1 MRIFSGIQPT
11 GSGLHL
17 GNYLGALKRFVGY
30 QQPDHECLFCVVDLH
45 AMTVRHDP
53 AELRRAVQGTLAT
66 FLAAG
71 LDPEKS
77 ILFAQSRVREHAEL
91 AWILNCTARMG
102 QLERMTQFKEKAGA
116 DAERQSVGLFAYP
129 VLMAADI
136 LLYRTDQVPV
146 GSDQVQHLELARDIA
161 RAFNRDHRHDVF
173 RLPRPMIAGE
183 AARVMNLQDPE
194 RKMSKSDPSELG
206 RIGLL
211 DGPDAIARKIGRAV
225 TDAGEMPETTDEL
238 DARPGPRNLVHISAA
253 LSGQRISETL
263 ADLRGLRFSDL
274 KGRVTEQVIAE
285 IVPVGDRIRRLI
297 DDPATLDAIL
307 DQGAERARGIAEQT
321 MSAVREVCGYR

>member
-1 MRIFSGIQPT
+1 MRIVSGIQPT

-30 QQPDHECLFCVVDLH
+30 QSDATECLFCVVDLH

-71 LDPEKS
+71 LDPARS

-116 DAERQSVGLFAYP
+116 DAERQSLGLFAYP

-136 LLYRTDQVPV
+136 LLYRADQVPV
-146 GSDQVQHLELARDIA
+146 GSDQIQHLELARDIA
-161 RAFNRDHRHDVF
+161 RTFNRDHRHEVF
-173 RLPRPMIAGE
+173 RLPRPMISGA

-211 DGPDAIARKIGRAV
+211 DGADAIARKIAKAV
-225 TDAGEMPETTDEL
+225 TDGGAMPTTTDEL

-253 LSGQRISETL
+253 LAGRSIAETL
-263 ADLRGLRFSDL
+263 ADLDGLRFSDL
-274 KGRVTEQVIAE
+274 KRRVTDQIVAE
-285 IVPVGDRIRRLI
+285 IVPVGERIRELV
-297 DDPATLDAIL
+297 DDTDALDAIL
-307 DQGAERARGIAEQT
+307 EDGAAKARRIADTT